1 MYKKKEII
9 IIIIILAITLLLSFL
24 PTLISKFSNNV
35 EDVGTPNPVKNTI
48 QIKIEGEVKEEVALE
63 VPIGASYGY
72 ILTKIEKYLN
82 EYSILEDDLRKRY
95 YSDTI
100 IQIESSDTSCFIEEE
115 IDDGKIKISTAEKY
129 EFMSLY
135 GIGEAR
141 ANKIIEYRKNK
152 KIETWDEFKKII
164 GVSNEIMEAIK
175 EKAVL

>member
-24 PTLISKFSNNV
+24 PTLISRFSNSV
-35 EDVGTPNPVKNTI
+35 SDVVIPNTLKNTI
-48 QIKIEGEVKEEVALE
+48 QIKIEGEVKEEVTLE

-82 EYSILEDDLRKRY
+82 EYSILEDNLKERY

-100 IQIESSDTSCFIEEE
+100 IQIESSDTSCFIEEVTE
-115 IDDGKIKISTAEKY
+115 EGKIKISTAEKY
-129 EFMSLY
+129 ELIRLY

-152 KIETWDEFKKII
+152 KIESWDELKKII
-164 GVSNEIMEAIK
+164 GVSNEIMASIK

>member
-24 PTLISKFSNNV
+24 PTLISKFSNTV
-35 EDVGTPNPVKNTI
+35 HDVVVPTTIKNTI
-48 QIKIEGEVKEEVALE
+48 QIKIEGEVKEEVTID
-63 VPIGASYGY
+63 VPMGASYGY

-82 EYSILEDDLRKRY
+82 EYSILKDNLKERY
-95 YSDTI
+95 YSDTTI
-100 IQIESSDTSCFIEEE
+100 HIESSDTSCFIEEE
-115 IDDGKIKISTAEKY
+115 IEDGKIKISTAEKY
-129 EFMSLY
+129 ELMSLY

-152 KIETWDEFKKII
+152 KIETWDELKKII

>member
-24 PTLISKFSNNV
+24 PTLISKFSNTV
-35 EDVGTPNPVKNTI
+35 EDVVVPTTYKNTI
-48 QIKIEGEVKEEVALE
+48 QIKIEGEVKEEVTID
-63 VPIGASYGY
+63 VPMGASYGY

-82 EYSILEDDLRKRY
+82 EYSIIEDNLKERY
-95 YSDTI
+95 YSDTVI
-100 IQIESSDTSCFIEEE
+100 YIESSDTSCFIEEE
-115 IDDGKIKISTAEKY
+115 IEEGKIKISTAEKY
-129 EFMSLY
+129 ELMSLY

-152 KIETWDEFKKII
+152 KIESWDELKKII

>member
-24 PTLISKFSNNV
+24 PTIISKFSNTV
-35 EDVGTPNPVKNTI
+35 HDVVVPTTIKNTI
-48 QIKIEGEVKEEVALE
+48 QIKIEGEVKEEVTID
-63 VPIGASYGY
+63 VPMGASYGY

-82 EYSILEDDLRKRY
+82 EYSILEDDLKKRY
-95 YSDTI
+95 YSDTV

-115 IDDGKIKISTAEKY
+115 IEDGKIRISTAEKY
-129 EFMSLY
+129 ELMSLY

-152 KIETWDEFKKII
+152 KIESWDELKKII